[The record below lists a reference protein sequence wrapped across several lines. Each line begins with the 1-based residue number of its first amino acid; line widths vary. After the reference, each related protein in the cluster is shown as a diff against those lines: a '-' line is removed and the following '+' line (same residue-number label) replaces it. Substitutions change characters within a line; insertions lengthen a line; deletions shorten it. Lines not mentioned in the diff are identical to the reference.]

1 MVGKTMLIE
10 ATTSGIIQELLDV
23 SNLAVEKS
31 WENDGKIME
40 IAVE

>member
-10 ATTSGIIQELLDV
+10 ATTSCIIQELLDV

-31 WENDGKIME
+31 WENDGNSCR
-40 IAVE
+40 IAGA